1 MTQPSERLT
10 KKPYEPPKLHVYGNL
25 AEMTKAKGVLGK
37 TDGGTKVRKR
47 NTG

>member
-1 MTQPSERLT
+1 MTQPSERLE

-25 AEMTKAKGVLGK
+25 AEMTKSTGLIGK
-37 TDGGTKVRKR
+37 SDGGGKSRKH